1 MGAKE
6 PHGGEKMS
14 YMRYVKVI
22 GTMHVS
28 PESREEV
35 IRTIL
40 SERPDAVA
48 VELDRARF
56 LSMQSGAEMHL
67 EDALRFGRRG
77 LINYALAKVEEK
89 LGEEFGM
96 KPGEEMK
103 AAISAAQLLGAP
115 LYLIDEDINTVMGKI
130 AAAPVREKLLM
141 ALESL
146 SVFLPVRPSNDES
159 NPLEEY
165 RAMMLAFRRRYPYLF
180 RVLVEER
187 NEIMAR
193 NLITIVDGLKLRG
206 IKRPRVIAVVGLGHK
221 PGIEHLLDRVKEG
234 SHWNYGASRYVYI

>member
-1 MGAKE
+1 
-6 PHGGEKMS
+6 MS
-14 YMRYVKVI
+14 YLRYVKVI

-35 IRTIL
+35 LRTIL
-40 SERPDAVA
+40 GERPDAVA

-56 LSMQSGAEMHL
+56 LSMQSGAEMSL

-89 LGEEFGM
+89 LGDEFGM

-103 AAISAAQLLGAP
+103 AAISAAGLLGAP
-115 LYLIDEDINTVMGKI
+115 LYLIDEDINAILGKI
-130 AAAPVREKLLM
+130 ASAPAREKILM
-141 ALESL
+141 ALEGL
-146 SVFLPVRPSNDES
+146 SVFLPIRPPGEES
-159 NPLEEY
+159 NPMEEY

-193 NLITIVDGLKLRG
+193 NLISIVDDLKRRG
-206 IKRPRVIAVVGLGHK
+206 IKRPKVIAVVGLGHK
-221 PGIEHLLDRVKEG
+221 QGIEHLLDRVKERDY
-234 SHWNYGASRYVYI
+234 WDYGASRYVYI